1 MERISFFFVLCH
13 YESAWSIIGKR
24 LGKDFLF
31 LPQIVENDSLSI
43 PPMLFYNKTISKEG
57 TVLELYNKRMI
68 QILELLTQN
77 RKVLSSDQIA
87 LSIGVSSRTIR
98 NDIKELNGILHAH
111 GATIL
116 SEAGSGYYLNTEQPE
131 AFTELMDQLH
141 AEEEKDADTIIPSDP
156 RDRAA
161 YIMQHLLKNT
171 LRNEEIIDPNDLADE
186 VFVSMSTLKKDI
198 RQIDKMLE
206 RFSLKGGISTKKGV
220 HIIGSEANI
229 RYCISEFIFKHNDAR
244 ASRETGFFDDIVSEE
259 LFSQLHEILL
269 ETMKKYDMRLT
280 DIAFKNLIVHIVI
293 ILKRSF
299 HERRVDYEEAEI
311 RQLESHMEFA
321 AAKEVLAVIYHKLH
335 IDITDEVYYLT
346 QHLISSKKF
355 LTTNFTDENEE
366 YEFKKEIQAIL
377 YRIREDTNVDLSD
390 DTQLINGLA
399 VHLSVAVQRLRFHMN
414 IRNDFLDYMK
424 NNYPFAFELAVKASE
439 IVEHVFSIKTN
450 ENEIGLLAIHFGAA
464 LERKGLNEK
473 QKIFEAVIVCAS
485 GMATAMLM
493 KERVKQFFQN
503 RIHIVKT
510 CPLYEVTQA
519 LIDSV
524 DLVLTSV
531 PVETFHSEKI
541 LQTQLLLD
549 DRDVRNIE
557 TFMTHH
563 HEDSG
568 YFKEIFREDLYFT
581 NLKLKTRDEVLHFIT
596 DAMIEK
602 GYMKEENK
610 QSVFKREAMATTE
623 LGSMVA
629 MPHSLENDMLE
640 ASVSVTILD
649 KPIVWDQEKV
659 QVVLLLNIPKS
670 KYGMWEDVFK
680 TLYKYLIRDF
690 GVRRLAKGCTYEE
703 FIRDL
708 EYQRQGKE

>member
-1 MERISFFFVLCH
+1 MNRSRQIFGVAGGHEEVQRFHI
-13 YESAWSIIGKR
+13 
-24 LGKDFLF
+24 
-31 LPQIVENDSLSI
+31 LPQIEENDSLSI
-43 PPMLFYNKTISKEG
+43 RNTLHYNKAISKEG

-68 QILELLTQN
+68 QILELLKQN

-98 NDIKELNGILHAH
+98 NDIKELNALLKHH
-111 GATIL
+111 GASIL
-116 SEAGSGYYLNTEQPE
+116 SEAGSGYYLSIAQPDD
-131 AFTELMDQLH
+131 FKKL
-141 AEEEKDADTIIPSDP
+141 AEELQTDEDKDADNIIPSDP

-171 LRNEEIIDPNDLADE
+171 LSNEAVIDPYDLADE

-198 RQIDKMLE
+198 KQIDRMLE
-206 RFSLKGGISTKKGV
+206 RFSLKVGISQKKGV
-220 HIIGSEANI
+220 HIIGSEINI
-229 RYCISEFIFKHNDAR
+229 RYCISEFIFKHNDLK
-244 ASRETGFFDDIVSEE
+244 ASKENEFFDDIVSEE
-259 LFSQLHEILL
+259 LFSQLREILL
-269 ETMKKYDMRLT
+269 ETMKRYDMRLT

-299 HERRVDYEEAEI
+299 HEQRVDYDEEEI
-311 RQLESHMEFA
+311 RQLEGHMEFT
-321 AAKEVLAVIYHKLH
+321 AAKEVLAGIYRMLH

-366 YEFKKEIQAIL
+366 YEFKREIQEIL
-377 YRIREDTNVDLSD
+377 YRIKEDTGVDLSD

-439 IVEHVFSIKTN
+439 IVEHVFTIKTN

-473 QKIFEAVIVCAS
+473 QKTFDAVIVCAS
-485 GMATAMLM
+485 GMATAMLL

-510 CPLYEVTQA
+510 CPLYEVTKA

-531 PVETFHSEKI
+531 PIEEYHSDKI
-541 LQTQLLLD
+541 LQIQLLLD
-549 DRDVRNIE
+549 DRDVRRIE

-563 HEDSG
+563 HEESA

-581 NLKLKTRDEVLHFIT
+581 NLKLKTRDEVLHYIT
-596 DAMIEK
+596 DSMIAK
-602 GYMKEENK
+602 GYMKEEHK
-610 QSVFKREAMATTE
+610 QSVFKREDMATTE

-629 MPHSLENDMLE
+629 MPHSLENDMSE
-640 ASVSVTILD
+640 ASVSVTILE

-659 QVVLLLNIPKS
+659 QVILLLNIPKS

-680 TLYKYLIRDF
+680 TLYNYLIRDF
-690 GVRRLAKGCTYEE
+690 GVRRLTKGCTYEE